1 MRANKIA
8 MFFYICTLDAI
19 ITLEAFSGNLQKTYK
34 PNKKLTIHTQNPQK
48 IQLNDN
54 LIRIFTLVKTNLLVV
69 RKKKTLSTK
78 SKKFTKSKKSIPRE
92 KR

>member
-8 MFFYICTLDAI
+8 MFFYICTLDAT
-19 ITLEAFSGNLQKTYK
+19 ITLEAFPENLQKTYK

-54 LIRIFTLVKTNLLVV
+54 LIRIFTLVKTNVLV
-69 RKKKTLSTK
+69 
-78 SKKFTKSKKSIPRE
+78 IQ
-92 KR
+92 KRLNTVYQK